1 MPLGICLSRA
11 GSLLLLLLLRGV
23 GARELA
29 LLLQAP
35 FSRFSSSVDSPQFSP
50 HVPRRGNLGE
60 SSVSCSRVLSSRESR
75 SSERGSRVDKR
86 ARSREVGSR
95 GRRCRSRSL
104 SSYRSR
110 FSGCERGRRS
120 SSASRSSRGRSCC
133 ERSRSSDRCR
143 SQRGG
148 SRSRRAWSRS
158 SDRYRSR
165 RDLSRCA
172 RSRSLAAAAP
182 TVSVR
187 VSLPVGGCGA
197 FVRDRTLSRIA
208 RLTARGHACDYLLL
222 LPACGPWK
230 QAGWPDVG
238 HRRVW
243 GPLSLSLLWPG
254 AAAGV
259 PPVLEGR
266 PLPLSRLFFPGACQV
281 RHELVWLLFPGSI
294 WSLGG
299 CDRFCSSVVGYRVS
313 RFGCCWGGHF
323 VCCDCDACWGWRFCL
338 LLPLLFLACLVISSV
353 RGSPALAG
361 VAVGCLVMGPTDV
374 LGALQGKVSFFCP
387 LFASSGGGAVALPR
401 IRLWMTD
408 LSLLLPVPGMRLE
421 VRILVALPGI
431 LTARLVL
438 GRRGLLQGLSL
449 CQSGARLRPPRPSG
463 VADVAGSFT
472 FAGFRLACGG
482 LGGFS
487 VAYSLFSSVGKFA
500 GPPRLEV
507 LVRILPPASGRSFIG
522 APQRG
527 SCC

>member
-1 MPLGICLSRA
+1 M
-11 GSLLLLLLLRGV
+11 
-23 GARELA
+23 
-29 LLLQAP
+29 
-35 FSRFSSSVDSPQFSP
+35 
-50 HVPRRGNLGE
+50 
-60 SSVSCSRVLSSRESR
+60 
-75 SSERGSRVDKR
+75 
-86 ARSREVGSR
+86 
-95 GRRCRSRSL
+95 
-104 SSYRSR
+104 
-110 FSGCERGRRS
+110 
-120 SSASRSSRGRSCC
+120 
-133 ERSRSSDRCR
+133 
-143 SQRGG
+143 
-148 SRSRRAWSRS
+148 
-158 SDRYRSR
+158 
-165 RDLSRCA
+165 
-172 RSRSLAAAAP
+172 
-182 TVSVR
+182 SVR

-299 CDRFCSSVVGYRVS
+299 CDRFCSSVVGFRVS
-313 RFGCCWGGHF
+313 RFGCCWGGPF

-463 VADVAGSFT
+463 VADVDGSFT